1 MAIMRL
7 TGPMLTIWREHRT
20 DVLKQVA
27 VIEHALSSAHGEAL
41 DDELRSGAAREAH
54 NVSGAVGTMGFA
66 LAAEHARA
74 LERALG
80 APDFLLPGEL
90 PRLAGLAAALREE
103 LAMPVHE
110 EPSVTGDAAP
120 MASGDRVTI
129 ELLVVDSDAARG
141 ALIVA
146 EAQDRSIT
154 AGLAR
159 SLASAREMFSMGG
172 PDVVLLDLSVSDALE
187 SVLGLLAEFAQD
199 TTVLAVTDPAR
210 SVDRVEVAR
219 RGGRG
224 FLPNS
229 LSPGQ
234 TVDAVIALR
243 AQLRTV
249 GTRIL
254 ALDDDTTILVLLKA
268 MLGQAGMEVSTCN
281 DPDRFLAQLEETSPE
296 LLILDFDMPG
306 VTGPELCRAIRNDH
320 RWQGLPIV
328 LLTGHAD
335 PDSVRAVFDAGADDY
350 VSKPFVGPELVA
362 RIANRLERVRM
373 YRALAD
379 TDPLTGLAN
388 RRRSVDAIE
397 DYLRLA
403 SRMGQSLCLAIIDVD
418 RFKDVNDTH
427 GHAAGDAVLR
437 GVGTELLRYFRGEDV
452 VARWGGDEF
461 LIGMFGMSG
470 ADGRRRVNDLL
481 DAMRGQSFDGVSVT
495 ISVGL
500 AEYPS
505 DGGDL
510 DSLCAAADRALY
522 EAKSAGRDG
531 IATST
536 PAPGTGNARP

>member
-1 MAIMRL
+1 VTL
-7 TGPMLTIWREHRT
+7 
-20 DVLKQVA
+20 
-27 VIEHALSSAHGEAL
+27 GE
-41 DDELRSGAAREAH
+41 
-54 NVSGAVGTMGFA
+54 
-66 LAAEHARA
+66 
-74 LERALG
+74 
-80 APDFLLPGEL
+80 
-90 PRLAGLAAALREE
+90 
-103 LAMPVHE
+103 
-110 EPSVTGDAAP
+110 
-120 MASGDRVTI
+120 RVEI
-129 ELLVVDSDAARG
+129 ELLVVDPDAARG
-141 ALIVA
+141 AQIVA
-146 EAQDRSIT
+146 EAAGRSVT

-159 SLASAREMFSMGG
+159 NLASAREMFSTGG

-187 SVLGLLAEFAQD
+187 SVLGFLAEVAQNA
-199 TTVLAVTDPAR
+199 TVLTVTDPAR

-229 LSPGQ
+229 MSPGQ
-234 TVDAVIALR
+234 TVDAVLALR
-243 AQLRTV
+243 ERLRTH

-254 ALDDDTTILVLLKA
+254 ALDDDPTVLALLRS
-268 MLGQAGMEVSTCN
+268 MLGAAGMEISTCGE
-281 DPDRFLAQLEETSPE
+281 PSRFLAQLEEIAPE
-296 LLILDFDMPG
+296 LVILDFDMPG

-328 LLTGHAD
+328 LLTARAD
-335 PDSVRAVFDAGADDY
+335 PDSVRAIFDAGADDY

-397 DYLRLA
+397 YYLRLA
-403 SRMGQSLCLAIIDVD
+403 ARMVQPLSLAVVDVD
-418 RFKDVNDTH
+418 RFKDVNDSH
-427 GHAAGDAVLR
+427 GHAAGDVVLR
-437 GVGTELLRYFRGEDV
+437 GVGAELLRYFRGEDV

-470 ADGRRRVNDLL
+470 ADGRRRINDLVQ
-481 DAMRGQSFDGVSVT
+481 AVRAQSFDGVSIT
-495 ISVGL
+495 ISAGL

-510 DSLCAAADRALY
+510 DSLYGAADRALY

-531 IATST
+531 MAASPRRT
-536 PAPGTGNARP
+536 R